1 MITMYHMITVSHD
14 HYRILIM
21 SSGTKS
27 SGAENLFACTSCH
40 GKFSFDQLSHGEQ
53 LCKVCICQDTIR
65 ILNVILLLGV
75 S

>member
-1 MITMYHMITVSHD
+1 
-14 HYRILIM
+14 M